1 MGEID
6 MSNFKV
12 AMLASG
18 SKGNAA
24 LIGTDSQRFLVDM
37 GISCRA
43 LVNKLK
49 EVDCQPQDLSGI
61 FITHEHVDHVKGLVT
76 FLKKYQIPVY
86 SSEKT
91 WRAILSKYSNLERR
105 SLQIINSSVICGDME
120 IRSFPVPHDAVD
132 PHGYVFTQRS
142 TGERCTYLTDTGFPT
157 DLAREA
163 ADGAQTLILEAN
175 HDLEMLKNGAYPYV
189 LKQRILGTRG
199 HLSNNSA
206 GWLLTQLRRIPEHVI
221 LAHLSQENNLPSLAL
236 KTVQQSLMEVHRFE
250 ETRIVVA
257 SQERIVANYEAI
269 QPSIFE

>member
-1 MGEID
+1 
-6 MSNFKV
+6 MSDFKV

-76 FLKKYQIPVY
+76 FLKKYQVPVY
-86 SSEKT
+86 TSEKT
-91 WRAILSKYSNLERR
+91 WKAILTKYNNLERR
-105 SLQIINSSVICGDME
+105 SLQIISSSIICGDVE
-120 IRSFPVPHDAVD
+120 VRSFPIPHDAID
-132 PHGYVFTQRS
+132 PHGYVFIQRS
-142 TGERCTYLTDTGFPT
+142 TGARCTYLTDTGFPT

-175 HDLEMLKNGAYPYV
+175 HDIEMLKNGSYPYV

-206 GWLLTQLRRIPEHVI
+206 GWLLTQLRKMPEHVI

-236 KTVQQSLMEVHRFE
+236 KTVQQSLE
-250 ETRIVVA
+250 EARLLDKTQLLVA
-257 SQERIVANYEAI
+257 SQERIVANYNSI
-269 QPSIFE
+269 QPVIF

>member
-1 MGEID
+1 
-6 MSNFKV
+6 MSDFKV

-61 FITHEHVDHVKGLVT
+61 FITHEHIDHVKGLVT
-76 FLKKYQIPVY
+76 FLKKYQVPVY
-86 SSEKT
+86 TSEKT
-91 WRAILSKYSNLERR
+91 WKAILTKYNNLERR
-105 SLQIINSSVICGDME
+105 SLQIINSSIICGDVE
-120 IRSFPVPHDAVD
+120 VRSFPIPHDAID
-132 PHGYVFTQRS
+132 PHGYVFIQRS
-142 TGERCTYLTDTGFPT
+142 TGARCTYLTDTGFPT

-175 HDLEMLKNGAYPYV
+175 HDIEMLKNGNYPYM

-206 GWLLTQLRRIPEHVI
+206 GWLLTQLRKMPEHVI

-236 KTVQQSLMEVHRFE
+236 KTVQQNLE
-250 ETRIVVA
+250 EARLLDKTQLLVA
-257 SQERIVANYEAI
+257 SQERIVANYK
-269 QPSIFE
+269 SI

>member
-1 MGEID
+1 

-24 LIGTDSQRFLVDM
+24 LISTASQRFLVDM

-43 LVNKLK
+43 LVGRLK

-76 FLKKYQIPVY
+76 FLKKYQVPVY

-91 WRAILSKYSNLERR
+91 WRAILSKYTALERR
-105 SLQIINSSVICGDME
+105 NLQIINSGVDCGDVE
-120 IRSFPVPHDAVD
+120 IRSFPIPHDAVD

-142 TGERCTYLTDTGFPT
+142 TGARCTYLTDTGFPT
-157 DLAREA
+157 DFAREA
-163 ADGAQTLILEAN
+163 ADGAETLILEAN
-175 HDLEMLKNGAYPYV
+175 HDLEMLKNGSYPYV

-199 HLSNNSA
+199 HLSNASA
-206 GWLLTQLRRIPEHVI
+206 GWLLTQLRRLPENII

-236 KTVQQSLMEVHRFE
+236 KTVEQSLDEVHRLGD
-250 ETRIVVA
+250 TNLVVA
-257 SQERIVANYEAI
+257 SQERIVTNYGDIQSAI
-269 QPSIFE
+269 F

>member
-1 MGEID
+1 
-6 MSNFKV
+6 MSDFKV

-61 FITHEHVDHVKGLVT
+61 FITHEHIDHVKGLVT
-76 FLKKYQIPVY
+76 FLKKYQVPVY
-86 SSEKT
+86 TSEKT
-91 WRAILSKYSNLERR
+91 WKAILTKYNNLERR
-105 SLQIINSSVICGDME
+105 SLQIINSSIICGDVE
-120 IRSFPVPHDAVD
+120 VRSFPIPHDAID
-132 PHGYVFTQRS
+132 PHGYVFIQRS
-142 TGERCTYLTDTGFPT
+142 TGARCTYLTDTGFPT

-175 HDLEMLKNGAYPYV
+175 HDIEMLKNGNYPYM

-206 GWLLTQLRRIPEHVI
+206 GWLLTQLRKMPEHVI

-236 KTVQQSLMEVHRFE
+236 KTVQQNLE
-250 ETRIVVA
+250 EARLLDKTQLLVA
-257 SQERIVANYEAI
+257 SQERIVANYKSI
-269 QPSIFE
+269 QPVIFL

>member
-1 MGEID
+1 
-6 MSNFKV
+6 MSDFKV

-61 FITHEHVDHVKGLVT
+61 FITHEHIDHVKGLVT
-76 FLKKYQIPVY
+76 FLKKYQVPVY
-86 SSEKT
+86 TSEKT
-91 WRAILSKYSNLERR
+91 WKAILTKYNNLERR
-105 SLQIINSSVICGDME
+105 SLQIISSSIICGDVE
-120 IRSFPVPHDAVD
+120 VRSFPIPHDAID
-132 PHGYVFTQRS
+132 PHGYVFIQRS
-142 TGERCTYLTDTGFPT
+142 TGARCTYLTDTGFPT

-175 HDLEMLKNGAYPYV
+175 HDIEMLKNGIYPYM

-206 GWLLTQLRRIPEHVI
+206 GWLLTQLRKMPEHVI

-236 KTVQQSLMEVHRFE
+236 KTVQQNLE
-250 ETRIVVA
+250 EARLLDKTQLLVA
-257 SQERIVANYEAI
+257 SQERIVANYKSI
-269 QPSIFE
+269 QPVIFL

>member
-1 MGEID
+1 
-6 MSNFKV
+6 MSDFKV

-18 SKGNAA
+18 SKGNAG

-76 FLKKYQIPVY
+76 FLKKYQVPVY
-86 SSEKT
+86 TSEKT
-91 WRAILSKYSNLERR
+91 WKAILTKYNNLERR
-105 SLQIINSSVICGDME
+105 SLQIISSSIICGDVE
-120 IRSFPVPHDAVD
+120 VRSFPIPHDAID
-132 PHGYVFTQRS
+132 PHGYVFIQRS
-142 TGERCTYLTDTGFPT
+142 TGARCTYLTDTGFPT

-175 HDLEMLKNGAYPYV
+175 HDIEMLKNGSYPYV

-206 GWLLTQLRRIPEHVI
+206 GWLLTQLRKMPEHVI

-236 KTVQQSLMEVHRFE
+236 KTVQQSLE
-250 ETRIVVA
+250 EARLLDKTQLLVA
-257 SQERIVANYEAI
+257 SQERIVANYNSI
-269 QPSIFE
+269 QPVIF

>member
-1 MGEID
+1 
-6 MSNFKV
+6 MSDFKV

-37 GISCRA
+37 GISCRS

-76 FLKKYQIPVY
+76 FLKKYQVPVY
-86 SSEKT
+86 TSEKT
-91 WRAILSKYSNLERR
+91 WKAILTKYNNLERR
-105 SLQIINSSVICGDME
+105 SLQIISSSIICGDVE
-120 IRSFPVPHDAVD
+120 VRSFPIPHDAID
-132 PHGYVFTQRS
+132 PHGYVFIQRS
-142 TGERCTYLTDTGFPT
+142 TGARCTYLTDTGFPT

-175 HDLEMLKNGAYPYV
+175 HDIEMLKNGSYPYV

-206 GWLLTQLRRIPEHVI
+206 GWLLTQLRKMPEHVI

-236 KTVQQSLMEVHRFE
+236 KTVQQSLE
-250 ETRIVVA
+250 EARLLDKTQLLVA
-257 SQERIVANYEAI
+257 SQERIVANYNSI
-269 QPSIFE
+269 QPVIF